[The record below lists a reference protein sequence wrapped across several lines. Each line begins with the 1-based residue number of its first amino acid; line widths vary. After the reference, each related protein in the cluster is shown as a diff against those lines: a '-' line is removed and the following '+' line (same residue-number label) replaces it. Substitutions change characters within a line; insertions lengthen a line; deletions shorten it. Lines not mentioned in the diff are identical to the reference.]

1 MKSVIC
7 TTLLVETSPQGLP
20 LGAACIAS
28 AVKSDFRTKEK
39 FSVALVDFSLEDA
52 DILRARKNG
61 GNEAVARLM
70 AEKLA
75 AKKPDY
81 LCFSV
86 YVWNRVILEAVARLV
101 KKSLPDCVCIAGGPE
116 VTANP
121 LSFETFDFM
130 ISGQGE
136 RAMVELLSAIEEN
149 GCHSEHNEAFQIGR
163 AFGVQG
169 VYANQKSVRG
179 FLILRENF
187 PKENSLSSYTSPP
200 VGHVPQA
207 TQNEIIRACPLPPE
221 TTSSPYLDGT
231 LDPAKYGGALWE
243 LARGCPFKCSYCYES
258 KGEKKI
264 SYFPM
269 ERLEKEIE
277 LFAAKKISQ
286 VFVLDPTYNASKERA
301 LKMLKIIEKKAP
313 GMFFY
318 FEARAEFIDREL
330 ARAFARIPCCLQI
343 GLQSANPSVLKNVHR
358 TLDKKRFTRN
368 IGFLNEEGVTFGF
381 DLIYGLPGD
390 TFSGFCESIDFALG
404 LYPNNLEL
412 FCLSVLPGTDLHDDA
427 ATFGLEWEQN
437 PPYHVLRTPTF
448 SEQDL
453 SKAERL
459 SLATNLFYTKGR
471 AVAWFNSVLYVLK
484 EKPSVFLKKFA
495 DFLENFQNNMGAN
508 SRSTAVPPFANAHS
522 SAPKRSLQN
531 ALRRGSI
538 AGAHVSSESEQAFVS
553 TGSVR
558 DWTAA
563 EHSSQIESLQ
573 LVFVQSRF
581 HEKHLDRYFPAAE
594 DLIRLHAALGR
605 CTFDG
610 TESVFTTHYHPDDV
624 MSEYGTDI
632 EFFTENCGKQKCR
645 VRVFVGKNGADWR
658 VE

>member
-1 MKSVIC
+1 MPCVIC

-149 GCHSEHNEAFQIGR
+149 GCHVERNEAFQIGR

-169 VYANQKSVRG
+169 VYAHEDFCSG
-179 FLILRENF
+179 FRQAQPAADNAESDNAIMSFPHSMRE
-187 PKENSLSSYTSPP
+187 SSAP
-200 VGHVPQA
+200 VA
-207 TQNEIIRACPLPPE
+207 SDAEIIRACPLPPE

-390 TFSGFCESIDFALG
+390 TFSGFCESVDFALG

-427 ATFGLEWEQN
+427 LGFGLEWEQN

-471 AVAWFNSVLYVLK
+471 AVAWFNSVLFVLK

-495 DFLENFQNNMGAN
+495 DFLDSASSLRACLSADRAE
-508 SRSTAVPPFANAHS
+508 RSNLS
-522 SAPKRSLQN
+522 
-531 ALRRGSI
+531 
-538 AGAHVSSESEQAFVS
+538 S

-573 LVFVQSRF
+573 LAFVQSRF
-581 HEKHLDRYFPAAE
+581 HEKHLDRYLPTTE

-658 VE
+658 VEK